1 MERRC
6 HRGSRLLR
14 RLRDASGQLR
24 RHAAALRGERAAGI
38 RRLASRKRGDLHRAC
53 RDARY
58 KRSWSHRVHHDAL
71 RQRHGALR
79 QRGRIARASRPGAV
93 RHRAQPRQDH
103 HRVRGHLPAVAGRT
117 DDLLPAGDYSDR
129 RLNGEDLPSDI
140 RRRARRIRA
149 GRRACGKTR
158 KQLRPQGEKHAHDA
172 GNTRKER
179 RQNMLAS
186 FANAFKVPE
195 LRGKILFT
203 ITILALY
210 RLGAYIPVPGIPF
223 HAFADAFQGNG
234 VAMVMLD
241 LFTGGAL
248 SNFSVFALGIMPY
261 ITASIIIQLLQM
273 DIIPYLTELSK
284 QGATGRKKINQI
296 TRYLGI
302 AFAFIEGYAFAF
314 AFIGKSGDVF
324 EYLYIATILT
334 AGTAFLLW
342 LGDQITQKGIGNGIS
357 LIIMAGIIAT
367 LPQMFIDAFTGLV
380 VFDGTAQVIT
390 LGIIKF
396 ILFVII
402 YFAIVIGIIFVQ
414 ESERRVPIQYANKS
428 TSAYANSAQSFM
440 PIKINSAGVIPVIFA
455 SSLLTIPGILAQV
468 IKNETFTLVVEKYLT
483 YTTPVGFLIYVILI
497 FFFAYFYTF
506 IQLKPEEFAKNL
518 QENGGYIPGI
528 RPGEETKKH
537 ISKILSRL
545 TILGATF
552 LVVIAGLPI
561 LFSKVTSLPTSVS
574 IGGTG
579 LLIVVG
585 VALETYKQLEGS
597 ILTRSYKRGYSRR

>member
-1 MERRC
+1 MKTMKQLFTPMNKDLR
-6 HRGSRLLR
+6 HRIYFTL
-14 RLRDASGQLR
+14 
-24 RHAAALRGERAAGI
+24 
-38 RRLASRKRGDLHRAC
+38 
-53 RDARY
+53 
-58 KRSWSHRVHHDAL
+58 
-71 RQRHGALR
+71 GALIIFILGISIR
-79 QRGRIARASRPGAV
+79 VPG
-93 RHRAQPRQDH
+93 
-103 HRVRGHLPAVAGRT
+103 T
-117 DDLLPAGDYSDR
+117 
-129 RLNGEDLPSDI
+129 EDLTSNLSFLELI
-140 RRRARRIRA
+140 
-149 GRRACGKTR
+149 
-158 KQLRPQGEKHAHDA
+158 
-172 GNTRKER
+172 NT
-179 RQNMLAS
+179 
-186 FANAFKVPE
+186 
-195 LRGKILFT
+195 
-203 ITILALY
+203 
-210 RLGAYIPVPGIPF
+210 LG
-223 HAFADAFQGNG
+223 
-234 VAMVMLD
+234 
-241 LFTGGAL
+241 GGAL
-248 SNFSVFALGIMPY
+248 QNFSIFALGVMPY

-518 QENGGYIPGI
+518 QEDGGYIPGI